1 LDLQGRGGYEK
12 SRTPEI
18 KRTKRKSPAGG
29 KQQGGD
35 SPAHLGDHQ
44 NLIALKERISRL
56 EAENKGLREQ
66 IATLTSIANRP
77 VQSHTDSVREQQHN
91 FFKYSN
97 IRRY

>member
-1 LDLQGRGGYEK
+1 LQGKGDMKRAE
-12 SRTPEI
+12 TPQI
-18 KRTKRKSPAGG
+18 KIAKRKPPAGG

-35 SPAHLGDHQ
+35 SPAQVGDHQ
-44 NLIALKERISRL
+44 DLIALKERISRL

-66 IATLTSIANRP
+66 IATLTSTANRP
-77 VQSHTDSVREQQHN
+77 AQSYTDSVREQQHN